1 MTSVGQGKTER
12 TGLDKEFDYY
22 LGHQDALVAEYNGK
36 VIVIKDCTVMGVYDS
51 LIEAVTETQKAHA
64 LGTFLV
70 QAVSP
75 GPDAYT
81 RRHSRVMRL

>member
-1 MTSVGQGKTER
+1 MTDRVG
-12 TGLDKEFDYY
+12 LIKEFDYY
-22 LGHQDALVAEYNGK
+22 LEHQDALVQQYDGRF
-36 VIVIKDCTVMGVYDS
+36 VVIKGCEVVGAYDT
-51 LIEAVTETQKAHA
+51 LVQAITETQRAHE

-81 RRHSRVMRL
+81 QSHSRVMSL

>member
-1 MTSVGQGKTER
+1 MTSVEQGKTER

-36 VIVIKDCTVMGVYDS
+36 VVVIKDCTVMGAYDS
-51 LIEAVTETQKAHA
+51 PIEAVTETQKFHE

-75 GPDAYT
+75 GPDSYT
-81 RRHSRVMRL
+81 RSHSRVMWL

>member
-1 MTSVGQGKTER
+1 MATDLLGEAFG
-12 TGLDKEFDYY
+12 FY
-22 LGHQDALVAEYNGK
+22 LANQDAMVEKYNGK
-36 VIVIKDCTVMGVYDS
+36 VIAIKDGEILGAYDS
-51 LIEAVTETQKAHA
+51 HIEAVRESQKTHE

-81 RRHSRVMRL
+81 QTFHSRIMRF

>member
-1 MTSVGQGKTER
+1 MATDVLGGSVRFPIWRTKTRWLKSTTER
-12 TGLDKEFDYY
+12 SSS
-22 LGHQDALVAEYNGK
+22 
-36 VIVIKDCTVMGVYDS
+36 IKDGEILGAYDS
-51 LIEAVTETQKAHA
+51 HIEAVRESQKTHE

-81 RRHSRVMRL
+81 QTFHSRIMRF

>member
-1 MTSVGQGKTER
+1 MGVMTER
-12 TGLDKEFDYY
+12 IGLAKEFDYY
-22 LGHQDALVAEYNGK
+22 LANQDSLVARYDGK
-36 VIVIKDCTVMGVYDS
+36 VIAIKDCIVLGAYDS
-51 LIEAVTETQKAHA
+51 HIEAVRESQKTHE

-81 RRHSRVMRL
+81 QTFHSRIMRF

>member
-1 MTSVGQGKTER
+1 MGESVGLAR
-12 TGLDKEFDYY
+12 EFDYY
-22 LGHQDALVAEYNGK
+22 LEHQDELVQQYDGRF
-36 VIVIKDCTVMGVYDS
+36 VVIKDCAVLGAYDT
-51 LIEAVTETQKAHA
+51 LIQAITDTQRDHE

-81 RRHSRVMRL
+81 QSHSRVMSL

>member
-1 MTSVGQGKTER
+1 MEAMTER
-12 TGLDKEFDYY
+12 NGLAKEFDYY
-22 LGHQDALVAEYNGK
+22 LANQDDLVTRYDGK
-36 VIVIKDCTVMGVYDS
+36 VLVIKNCIVLGAYDS
-51 LIEAVTETQKAHA
+51 PIEAVSETQKAHE

-81 RRHSRVMRL
+81 QTFHSRVMRL